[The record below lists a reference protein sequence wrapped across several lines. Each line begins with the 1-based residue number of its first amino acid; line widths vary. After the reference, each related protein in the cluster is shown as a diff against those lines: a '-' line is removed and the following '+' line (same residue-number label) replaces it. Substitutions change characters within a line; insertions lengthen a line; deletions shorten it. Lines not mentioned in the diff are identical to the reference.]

1 MAKEVRQVVFE
12 FLGDAGDLAK
22 ETDAAAR
29 NLGKADGAAK
39 KTSST
44 LMTKLKPA
52 AAAAGAAAAAM
63 AAKWAIDGI
72 AMAETAEVAAA
83 SFEKTFGPAA
93 DDLTASLEDQR
104 LALGLS
110 EQAFQKQ
117 ATSIGAAAISMGA
130 TADSA
135 AQMTDQI
142 LTVAADVAAFN
153 GELANAPE
161 VVDAIN
167 GALAGSY
174 ETLDKYGISITSAM
188 VEQKALADTGKQA
201 ASELTELEK
210 RTATVALVTEQ
221 AALAT
226 GSLDEQM
233 DSAAVKSNQF
243 AARMADVQTQVGT
256 ALLPLK
262 ELALEVLLA
271 LVPILEALNPLIKLF
286 GALVGGLVKLI
297 TPVINLVARL
307 TQGFADLIN
316 TAAKA
321 MSAINPFKGFRM
333 PSFHSGGVVPGPTGS
348 SQMAMLQGGER
359 VVPAG
364 AGSRM
369 AGGGGGS
376 GTTVNVTVQA
386 GLSNP
391 QETARA
397 VVDLLEDY
405 TRINGPVDIAVR
417 S

>member
-1 MAKEVRQVVFE
+1 MAKEIRQVVFE
-12 FLGDAGDLAK
+12 FLGDAGGLAK

-63 AAKWAIDGI
+63 AAKWALDGI

-83 SFEKTFGPAA
+83 SFEKTFGPA

-117 ATSIGAAAISMGA
+117 ATSIGAAAVSMGA

-174 ETLDKYGISITSAM
+174 ETLDKYGISITAAM

-286 GALVGGLVKLI
+286 GALIGGLVKLI

-321 MSAINPFKGFRM
+321 MSAINPFKGFKM

-369 AGGGGGS
+369 GGQGGGS

-397 VVDLLEDY
+397 VVDILEDY